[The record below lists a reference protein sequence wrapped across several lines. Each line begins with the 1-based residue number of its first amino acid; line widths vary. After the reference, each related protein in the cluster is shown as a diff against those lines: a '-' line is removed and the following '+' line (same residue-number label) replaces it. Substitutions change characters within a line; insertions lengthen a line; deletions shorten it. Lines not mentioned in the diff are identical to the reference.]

1 MLLHYDI
8 PGNFMGQHD
17 EALHIKAR
25 KVVDMQAI
33 QMGLYI
39 AEHEEVQM
47 EIIDYTVC
55 RRCNVR
61 CFHKKCI
68 RRGGQDD

>member
-17 EALHIKAR
+17 EALHIKAS
-25 KVVDMQAI
+25 KVADMQAI
-33 QMGLYI
+33 QIGLDN
-39 AEHEEVQM
+39 ATQEEVQT

-55 RRCNVR
+55 RRCSVQYCDKRR
-61 CFHKKCI
+61 CRKA
-68 RRGGQDD
+68 RR